1 MHDSLNARIARQ
13 STPAPAK
20 DQMPTKRIGHSTSKA
35 DLDYT
40 QGYDLGWQLGVASGC
55 IMTTIAWMLVFLA
68 VFLIAGVRV
77 TVQ

>member
-1 MHDSLNARIARQ
+1 MHDPLHARIARQ
-13 STPAPAK
+13 PTAP
-20 DQMPTKRIGHSTSKA
+20 TSKA

-55 IMTTIAWMLVFLA
+55 IMTTIAWMLIFLA